1 MPLGT
6 YLNTP
11 FDVTGAGFGF
21 GGVSRVALIPF
32 NKVATMIG
40 TLDSFGNL
48 IEVTAITLTAT
59 DKFQEIAFVEGS
71 ASYTDEL
78 QVSNTKK
85 FMKQTLNMII
95 DAIGESSIEK
105 AHQILLTRK
114 HMALVLRAT
123 GEWRLIGCTNGLKP
137 TASNANSGAK
147 AEDDSALSFT
157 LEGNNKGFAPLVDET
172 IVAALIDEIA

>member
-1 MPLGT
+1 MPTST

-11 FDVTGAGFGF
+11 FDVAVAEFGF
-21 GGVSRVALIPF
+21 GGVSRIALIPF
-32 NKVATMIG
+32 TKVANVTG
-40 TLDSFGNL
+40 TLDAFGN
-48 IEVTAITLTAT
+48 ITEVTAITPTAT
-59 DKFQEIAFVEGS
+59 DKFQEIAFVENS

-85 FMKQTLNMII
+85 FMKQTLNMVI
-95 DAIGESSIEK
+95 DAVGAGAIEK

-157 LEGNNKGFAPLVDET
+157 LEGFNKGFAPIVEET
-172 IVAALIDEIA
+172 IVAALIDQLA